1 MTRRV
6 ILLAMLAGCVVM
18 AGCHGGLS
26 GKSDGWVSIFDGES
40 LDGWKISEE
49 NPDTFKVDKDKGVII
64 ANGERAHLF
73 YDGPVGEH
81 NFKNFEFKADVMTRP
96 NSNSGMYIHT
106 KYQKSGWPSAGY
118 EIQVNNS
125 YAKDWR
131 KTASVYSKEDIREQ
145 LVDDNEWFT
154 QHIIVKGKTITVLI
168 NGKPVN
174 EWTEGEDEN
183 KLTGGTVAL
192 QGHDPGS
199 EVHYK
204 NIKVRILP

>member
-6 ILLAMLAGCVVM
+6 ILLAMLAGCVM
-18 AGCHGGLS
+18 LAGCQS
-26 GKSDGWVSIFDGES
+26 WPFAKDDGWVSIFDGES
-40 LDGWKISEE
+40 LDGWKVSEDS
-49 NPDTFKVDKDKGVII
+49 PDTFKVKDGVII
-64 ANGERAHLF
+64 VNGPRAHLY

-81 NFKNFEFKADVMTRP
+81 NFKNFEWKADVMTKP

-106 KYQKSGWPSAGY
+106 KWQPGGWPSAGY
-118 EIQVNNS
+118 EIQVNNT
-125 YAKDWR
+125 YKKDPK
-131 KTASVYSKEDIREQ
+131 KTASIYNQKNITDQLAED
-145 LVDDNEWFT
+145 NKWFT
-154 QHIIVKGKTITVLI
+154 QHIKVEGKTITVYV
-168 NGKPVN
+168 NGDEVN
-174 EWTEGEDEN
+174 KWIEPDDQN

>member
-1 MTRRV
+1 M
-6 ILLAMLAGCVVM
+6 
-18 AGCHGGLS
+18 
-26 GKSDGWVSIFDGES
+26 SIFDGES

-49 NPDTFKVDKDKGVII
+49 NPDTFKVDEGKGVII
-64 ANGERAHLF
+64 ANGKRAHLF

-81 NFKNFEFKADVMTRP
+81 NFTNFEWKADVMTWP

-106 KYQKSGWPSAGY
+106 KYQPSGWPGAGY
-118 EIQVNNS
+118 EIQVNNT
-125 YAKDWR
+125 YTKDPK
-131 KTASVYSKEDIREQ
+131 KTASVYNQRNITEQ
-145 LVDDNEWFT
+145 LVDDNKWFT
-154 QHIIVKGKTITVLI
+154 QHIIVEGKNITVLV
-168 NGKPVN
+168 NGTVVN
-174 EWTEGEDEN
+174 EWTEGEDQN

>member
-6 ILLAMLAGCVVM
+6 ILLAMLAGCVLL
-18 AGCHGGLS
+18 AGCQS
-26 GKSDGWVSIFDGES
+26 WPFAKDKGWVSIFDGES

-49 NPDTFKVDKDKGVII
+49 NPDTFKVEGGEII
-64 ANGERAHLF
+64 ANGKRAHLF
-73 YDGPVGEH
+73 YDGPVGGA
-81 NFKNFEFKADVMTRP
+81 NFKNFEFKADVMTWP

-106 KYQKSGWPSAGY
+106 KYQESGWPSAGY
-118 EIQVNNS
+118 EIQVNNT
-125 YAKDWR
+125 YNKDPR
-131 KTASVYSKEDIREQ
+131 KTASVYSKQDITEQ

-154 QHIIVKGKTITVLI
+154 QHIIVKDKSVTVLV
-168 NGKPVN
+168 NGTVVN
-174 EWTEGEDEN
+174 EWTEPDDEN